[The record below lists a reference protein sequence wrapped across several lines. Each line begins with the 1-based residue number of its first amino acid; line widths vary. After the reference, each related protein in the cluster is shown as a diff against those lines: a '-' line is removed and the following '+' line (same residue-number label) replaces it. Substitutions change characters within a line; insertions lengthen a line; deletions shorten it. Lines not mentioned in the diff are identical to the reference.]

1 MKNILITGCSS
12 GFGFSSAKYLA
23 EKGHHIY
30 ATMRNING
38 KNANSAAKLKDF
50 AKTGNVKL
58 EVLEIDVTSDES
70 VNAVKDQIPVIDVLI
85 NNAGL
90 GFGGAIEAFSSAQ
103 CLAQLDLNIVGTLR
117 TTKAVLP
124 GMRSR
129 SSGLIIQVSSVAG
142 RGAFPGFGVYHASKW
157 GLEGLSEA
165 MRYELAPFGID
176 VVIVEPGP
184 FSTNF
189 FGNIVP
195 ASSAEVASAYNHVG
209 EFVDGFGKQVKN
221 MFDDPNIPTDPM
233 IVVKIF
239 EDLINSPNGSRPLRT
254 IAGLDFGFQALND
267 AVEPIRKANLKAMGL
282 EDFDGPQR
290 RKIDTQYAS

>member
-1 MKNILITGCSS
+1 MKKILITGCSS
-12 GFGFSSAKYLA
+12 GFGYDSAKYLA
-23 EKGHHIY
+23 EKGHHVY

-38 KNANSAAKLKDF
+38 KNATPAAELKDF
-50 AKTGNVKL
+50 ANSNDLKL
-58 EVLEIDVTSDES
+58 EVLEMDVISDES
-70 VNAVKDQIPVIDVLI
+70 VNSAVARIPEVDVLI

-90 GFGGAIEAFSSAQ
+90 GFGGPLEAFSSAQ
-103 CLAQLDLNIVGTLR
+103 CLDQLDLNIVGTLR
-117 TTKAVLP
+117 VAKAVLP

-129 SSGLIIQVSSVAG
+129 NSGLIIQVSSIAG

-165 MRYELAPFGID
+165 MRYELAPLGID

-189 FGNIVP
+189 FGNIV
-195 ASSAEVASAYNHVG
+195 AATDEDIASAYKHVG
-209 EFVDGFGKQVKN
+209 EFFDGFGQQVGE
-221 MFDDPNIPTDPM
+221 MFEDENVPTDPM

-239 EDLINSPNGSRPLRT
+239 EDLINAPAGSRPLRT

-267 AVEPIRKANLKAMGL
+267 VVEPIRKASLESMGL
-282 EDFDGPQR
+282 EGMDGP
-290 RKIDTQYAS
+290 AA

>member
-1 MKNILITGCSS
+1 MKKVLITGCSS
-12 GFGFSSAKYLA
+12 GFGFNAAKYLA
-23 EKGHHIY
+23 EKGHHVY

-38 KNANSAAKLKDF
+38 KNAGPAAELKKF
-50 AKTGNVKL
+50 AMANNIGIDVF
-58 EVLEIDVTSDES
+58 EMDVTSDES
-70 VNAVKDQIPVIDVLI
+70 VNAAVAQIPVVDVLI
-85 NNAGL
+85 NNAGI
-90 GFGGAIEAFSSAQ
+90 GFGGAIEAFSSEQ

-117 TTKAVLP
+117 TSKAVLP

-129 SSGLIIQVSSVAG
+129 KSGLIIQISSIAG

-165 MRYELAPFGID
+165 MRYELAPLGID

-195 ASSAEVASAYNHVG
+195 ASSEEIASAYGHVG
-209 EFVDGFGKQVKN
+209 AFFEGFGDQVKG
-221 MFDDPNIPTDPM
+221 MFEDDNAPTDPM

-239 EDLINSPNGSRPLRT
+239 EDLINAPNGSRPLRT

-267 AVEPIRKANLKAMGL
+267 AVEPIRKASLASMGL
-282 EDFDGPQR
+282 EGVDGP
-290 RKIDTQYAS
+290 AA

>member
-1 MKNILITGCSS
+1 MKKILITGCST
-12 GFGFSSAKYLA
+12 GFGYNSAKYFA
-23 EKGHHIY
+23 EKGHLVY

-38 KNANSAAKLKDF
+38 KNAKPAVELKDISNSNDF
-50 AKTGNVKL
+50 KI
-58 EVLEIDVTSDES
+58 EVLEMDVTSDES
-70 VNAVKDQIPVIDVLI
+70 VNSAVAQIPEIDVLI

-90 GFGGAIEAFSSAQ
+90 GFGGPLEAFSSAQ

-117 TTKAVLP
+117 VAKAVLP

-129 SSGLIIQVSSVAG
+129 NSGLIIQVSSIAG

-165 MRYELAPFGID
+165 MRYELAPLGID

-195 ASSAEVASAYNHVG
+195 ATNDDIASAYKHVG
-209 EFVDGFGKQVKN
+209 EFFDGFGKQVEE
-221 MFDDPNIPTDPM
+221 MFEDENAPTDPM

-239 EDLINSPNGSRPLRT
+239 ENLINMPAGSRPLRT

-267 AVEPIRKANLKAMGL
+267 AVEPIRKASL
-282 EDFDGPQR
+282 ESMELADCDGPS
-290 RKIDTQYAS
+290 A

>member
-1 MKNILITGCSS
+1 MKKVLITGCSS
-12 GFGFSSAKYLA
+12 GFGFNAAKYLA
-23 EKGHHIY
+23 EKGHHVY

-38 KNANSAAKLKDF
+38 KNAGAAAELKEF
-50 AKTGNVKL
+50 AKANNVGI
-58 EVLEIDVTSDES
+58 EVFEMDVTSDDS
-70 VNAVKDQIPVIDVLI
+70 VNAAVAQIPIVDVLI

-90 GFGGAIEAFSSAQ
+90 GFGGAIEAFTSEQ

-117 TTKAVLP
+117 TSKAVLP

-129 SSGLIIQVSSVAG
+129 KSGLIIQISSIAG

-165 MRYELAPFGID
+165 MRYELAPLGID

-195 ASSAEVASAYNHVG
+195 ASSEEIASAYSHVG
-209 EFVDGFGKQVKN
+209 EFFEGFGNQVKG
-221 MFDDPNIPTDPM
+221 MFEDADAPTDPM

-239 EDLINSPNGSRPLRT
+239 EDLINTPNGSRPLRT

-267 AVEPIRKANLKAMGL
+267 AVEPLRKASLASMGL
-282 EDFDGPQR
+282 EGVDGP
-290 RKIDTQYAS
+290 AA